1 MKPNP
6 IVSLRFRS
14 PIRFRPTR
22 PGVGERVAMQRTAR
36 ERNPRASEDVADAE
50 MLIRLVDK
58 TFDMETA
65 RGESLSRQTSMLIA
79 CVSIMGVALATVFA
93 ALVNVGCDRAMMYL
107 FALNATALLGG
118 FCSCV
123 VAMFRKPYKVLVSPR
138 NLRLKA
144 DETCSRLKRDE
155 KQENVE
161 DAAGVEFLAARRY
174 ADSLEDPYDGL
185 YKKNEF
191 IRLANG
197 VALVFLLVS
206 CGISFASLGYAFIG
220 A

>member
-6 IVSLRFRS
+6 MANHLYRT
-14 PIRFRPTR
+14 PIRFLRMR
-22 PGVGERVAMQRTAR
+22 LGVGERVAMRRTAR
-36 ERNPRASEDVADAE
+36 ERNPQASEDVADAE

-79 CVSIMGVALATVFA
+79 CVSIMSGALATVFA
-93 ALVNVGCDRAMMYL
+93 ALVNVGCDRATMYL

-138 NLRLKA
+138 KLRLKA
-144 DETCSRLKRDE
+144 DETCSRLKTHE
-155 KQENVE
+155 KPENAQ

-185 YKKNEF
+185 HKKNEF
-191 IRLANG
+191 IGLQIESP
-197 VALVFLLVS
+197 LYF
-206 CGISFASLGYAFIG
+206 F
-220 A
+220 